1 MKRAILFVLM
11 VSSILV
17 LAGCSESQAQAT
29 VPEVEFFTMYDKQ
42 QCPSFKVENADDNI
56 HIVNAEIESQFQ
68 WLNSETDGDI
78 QTIISSTDKIVS
90 VLLTVEYDTAYG
102 TDGEVWGI
110 CYDYTDN
117 IIVPL
122 GAYLSNLGYSYSDIY
137 KRVESMLCEMGSYEY
152 FYIPY
157 FYFNSNSDPI
167 LIVVALEHPLGTDSW
182 KRIYQYSLTEGTL
195 VSFLGTADL
204 YP

>member
-17 LAGCSESQAQAT
+17 LAGCSERQAQAT
-29 VPEVEFFTMYDKQ
+29 VPEVEFTMCDEQ
-42 QCPSFKVENADDNI
+42 QCPSFKVENTDDNI

-68 WLNSETDGDI
+68 WLNSEADGDI

-90 VLLTVEYDTAYG
+90 VLLMVEYDTAYG

-117 IIVPL
+117 IIAPL
-122 GAYLSNLGYSYSDIY
+122 GAYLSELGYSYSDIY

-157 FYFNSNSDPI
+157 FYFDSNSDPI
-167 LIVVALEHPLGTDSW
+167 LIVVALEHPPGADSW
-182 KRIYQYSLTEGTL
+182 KKIYQYSLTEGSL
-195 VSFLGTADL
+195 VRFLGTAN
-204 YP
+204 

>member
-17 LAGCSESQAQAT
+17 LAGCSERQAQAT
-29 VPEVEFFTMYDKQ
+29 VPEVEFTMCDEQ

-68 WLNSETDGDI
+68 WLNSETDG
-78 QTIISSTDKIVS
+78 
-90 VLLTVEYDTAYG
+90 
-102 TDGEVWGI
+102 EVWGI

-117 IIVPL
+117 IIAPL
-122 GAYLSNLGYSYSDIY
+122 GAYLSELGYSYSDIY

-182 KRIYQYSLTEGTL
+182 KKIYQYSLTEGSL
-195 VSFLGTADL
+195 VRFLGTANQ
-204 YP
+204 YFIIYNYKGGYI